1 MTKLLQKATFASLFV
16 SLTLAAALSLTACG
30 EGATIEQGD
39 VPQLVQH
46 MFVLPDRITGQPY
59 NYGAVPV
66 TTVYLDTNE
75 TVKLWAAYSIDNMY
89 LTSDNA
95 EAHYISHSW
104 TIDDETYNISP
115 LRYSFATPGFHRG
128 ILKTVDLLGDT
139 LQDTLNIFVNTPIS
153 IRAIAPV
160 DGYNLFDPT
169 PGSELDLQ
177 WELAG
182 VDPWETARCF
192 VFASFN
198 VEEVWSE
205 NIGEVDCFHEAQF
218 IGSFLTKNLF
228 DNIAAG
234 VKPDTSITVYWGIK
248 ASLTTSQGF
257 IERDSSKVSRFSTRY
272 IYTKNSR
279 IDIPIVYE
287 DLHKSDVHTVVTIT
301 SAQGDTL
308 SIVESSKAPVTLHA
322 YVTAQTGIRINLR
335 DTKKTEFRTGDITLN
350 VQSGTQIQLDT
361 VRFSDKIQPQVAQL
375 APRHNQRDTVIFYA
389 LDNGSGI
396 NPKRIFVTANAD
408 TLEHTYEEPFIKF
421 RNTCA
426 STCKLRISVEDNA
439 RNSNPRLYWKLEPD
453 ANSAEGPF
461 SEMGGE
467 P

>member
-1 MTKLLQKATFASLFV
+1 M
-16 SLTLAAALSLTACG
+16 
-30 EGATIEQGD
+30 E
-39 VPQLVQH
+39 
-46 MFVLPDRITGQPY
+46 
-59 NYGAVPV
+59 
-66 TTVYLDTNE
+66 
-75 TVKLWAAYSIDNMY
+75 
-89 LTSDNA
+89 
-95 EAHYISHSW
+95 
-104 TIDDETYNISP
+104 
-115 LRYSFATPGFHRG
+115 
-128 ILKTVDLLGDT
+128 
-139 LQDTLNIFVNTPIS
+139 
-153 IRAIAPV
+153 
-160 DGYNLFDPT
+160 
-169 PGSELDLQ
+169 
-177 WELAG
+177 
-182 VDPWETARCF
+182 
-192 VFASFN
+192 
-198 VEEVWSE
+198 
-205 NIGEVDCFHEAQF
+205 
-218 IGSFLTKNLF
+218 
-228 DNIAAG
+228 
-234 VKPDTSITVYWGIK
+234 
-248 ASLTTSQGF
+248 
-257 IERDSSKVSRFSTRY
+257 ST
-272 IYTKNSR
+272 
-279 IDIPIVYE
+279 
-287 DLHKSDVHTVVTIT
+287 
-301 SAQGDTL
+301 
-308 SIVESSKAPVTLHA
+308 KAPVTLHA